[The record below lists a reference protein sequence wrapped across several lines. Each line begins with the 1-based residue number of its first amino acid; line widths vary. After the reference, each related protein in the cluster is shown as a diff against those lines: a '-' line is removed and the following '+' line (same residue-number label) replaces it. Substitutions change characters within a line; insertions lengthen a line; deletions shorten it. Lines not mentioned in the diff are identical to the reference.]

1 MSEQTSNM
9 QQSVRSNAN
18 TKRIAKNTLVL
29 YVRMFIMLAISLYT
43 SRVILN
49 MLGVDDYGIY
59 NVVGGVV
66 AVLSFLNAAMAGATQ
81 RYINIAL
88 GKREQE
94 QLNKILS
101 NSIVLHYI

>member
-66 AVLSFLNAAMAGATQ
+66 AVLSFLNAAMAGAPQ
-81 RYINIAL
+81 RYINI
-88 GKREQE
+88 
-94 QLNKILS
+94 S
-101 NSIVLHYI
+101 F

>member
-1 MSEQTSNM
+1 MSEQTSDM

-66 AVLSFLNAAMAGATQ
+66 AVLSFLNAHKA
-81 RYINIAL
+81 
-88 GKREQE
+88 
-94 QLNKILS
+94 
-101 NSIVLHYI
+101 

>member
-1 MSEQTSNM
+1 MWGLISPVNVNINYIIMSEQTSNM

-88 GKREQE
+88 
-94 QLNKILS
+94 
-101 NSIVLHYI
+101 

>member
-88 GKREQE
+88 GKSVR
-94 QLNKILS
+94 ICAR
-101 NSIVLHYI
+101 

>member
-66 AVLSFLNAAMAGATQ
+66 GMFAFLV
-81 RYINIAL
+81 AL
-88 GKREQE
+88 
-94 QLNKILS
+94 LLFC
-101 NSIVLHYI
+101 LF

>member
-49 MLGVDDYGIY
+49 MLGVDDYGI
-59 NVVGGVV
+59 
-66 AVLSFLNAAMAGATQ
+66 
-81 RYINIAL
+81 
-88 GKREQE
+88 
-94 QLNKILS
+94 
-101 NSIVLHYI
+101 